1 MRVPAVQSPSLY
13 ERPGYRTLLGRIRNN
28 VRLYIRKQL
37 ELPRQEIAE
46 IVRANLRAAMWFGVA
61 FAFILGTLIALTVFV
76 IALFALVLPLWA
88 AALVVLLLFIAL
100 AALTGYI
107 GYKKLELRGPTRTIN
122 SLKETMRWAKSRL
135 LGRSAS

>member
-1 MRVPAVQSPSLY
+1 LY

-46 IVRANLRAAMWFGVA
+46 IVRANLRAAMWFGIA
-61 FAFILGTLIALTVFV
+61 FAFILGTLIALTVLV
-76 IALFALVLPLWA
+76 IAVIAIWLPLWA
-88 AALVVLLLFIAL
+88 AALVVFVLFLAL
-100 AALTGYI
+100 AGLTGYI
-107 GYKKLELRGPTRTIN
+107 GYKKLDLRGPTRSIN
-122 SLKETMRWAKSRL
+122 SLKETMRWAKARL